1 MCVMVGDNPLSDI
14 AGGKAAQMFT
24 ILVHNPIL
32 RNHTEPDFCAETLT
46 EIPEILQKITEKT

>member
-1 MCVMVGDNPLSDI
+1 MVGDNPLSDI